1 MKKTILPMLAI
12 VLIAAVGCS
21 KDKGDDSSEKGA
33 SKGTTTSTA
42 KGSTGGSPVAEMAFA
57 APAVVVGTPEIGKP
71 VPEIEGTDTDGK
83 PFKLSD
89 YRGKVVMLDFWG
101 DW

>member
-21 KDKGDDSSEKGA
+21 NDKGDDSSDKSAGKSA
-33 SKGTTTSTA
+33 GKGTATSTVEA
-42 KGSTGGSPVAEMAFA
+42 PVAEMAFA

-89 YRGKVVMLDFWG
+89 YRGKVLSLIHI
-101 DW
+101 